1 MQRHEATTGSDVRA
15 FRRDRTTV
23 LAYAAVVCFA
33 FWNYGYG
40 PALSLLRDEL
50 HFSYTLLG
58 VYTAVWSVG
67 TVVTGASFPRVARR
81 VPRTALLWASC
92 VLATGGSALFVL
104 GSSVPA
110 TLLGAGLLGLGGTM
124 LLTVLQALLSDRHGA
139 QRERALTEANIGAA
153 ACAVLA
159 PLALGAFAGG
169 PAGWRA
175 AFMLPALGLAAL
187 YVRYRGVPLPPPS
200 TDHGVDRP

>member
-1 MQRHEATTGSDVRA
+1 MAIDRA
-15 FRRDRTTV
+15 AGAPDAGERDEFRRDAATV
-23 LAYAAVVCFA
+23 LSYAAVVCFA

-104 GSSVPA
+104 G
-110 TLLGAGLLGLGGTM
+110 
-124 LLTVLQALLSDRHGA
+124 
-139 QRERALTEANIGAA
+139 
-153 ACAVLA
+153 
-159 PLALGAFAGG
+159 
-169 PAGWRA
+169 
-175 AFMLPALGLAAL
+175 
-187 YVRYRGVPLPPPS
+187 
-200 TDHGVDRP
+200 